1 MTEKM
6 LKLEEELDKLRNKPP
21 KSHIRSATGINQNI
35 SEFEKKY
42 FELESEY
49 KEEKQKYENKI
60 TELRSQITQLKSE
73 LAYNNNINNNNK
85 NIPDDINDNNKNN
98 NNIIINNNTIKEKS
112 KITLISSSN
121 TNLVEEYN
129 KILDKLNKANDEIK
143 KLKKKIER
151 LELEKKLQKDSLF
164 KFKSVRGDEDYEEE
178 IDLMQLKE
186 GIRKRN
192 RSEDRK
198 IDFPGYDEN
207 EKKYEELEDKFNN
220 LKEQLIPILKEN
232 SGNNKNNLS
241 KICNLLGTSVN
252 TTNNILQNY
261 K

>member
-1 MTEKM
+1 M
-6 LKLEEELDKLRNKPP
+6 
-21 KSHIRSATGINQNI
+21 
-35 SEFEKKY
+35 
-42 FELESEY
+42 
-49 KEEKQKYENKI
+49 
-60 TELRSQITQLKSE
+60 
-73 LAYNNNINNNNK
+73 
-85 NIPDDINDNNKNN
+85 
-98 NNIIINNNTIKEKS
+98 
-112 KITLISSSN
+112 
-121 TNLVEEYN
+121 VEEYN